1 MRTPDTLTIDRR
13 LLSFLVAIVTM
24 AACTKTALKS
34 AQPDAGMPDL
44 VGTSDV
50 MTTDAV
56 VEKDLLPDL
65 ENPPPDA
72 VGDLQPPGDDVRDT
86 QSVADTSVPV
96 EAQTDVRDTL
106 SVADASVPVEAQTD
120 VRDTLSVADTSV
132 PVEAQTDL
140 RDALPGVDTSV
151 SVEARSDIGAPSDA
165 SALPADIVVFP
176 NRDLPNA
183 DDQCIAATPGWLELV
198 ATSLPDAQ
206 RCAADAD
213 CSQAGFDTKCGQV
226 CLMAINLMMPGSF
239 DSKLQSYAN
248 DHCASCPQP
257 TPPGVMN
264 PACRSSGTP
273 YCHAGRCE
281 FR

>member
-1 MRTPDTLTIDRR
+1 MEDWRMRTPNTLSIDRR
-13 LLSFLVAIVTM
+13 WLSFLVSIVTM

-44 VGTSDV
+44 VGTPDV

-86 QSVADTSVPV
+86 LSVADTSVPV
-96 EAQTDVRDTL
+96 EAHTDVRDAL
-106 SVADASVPVEAQTD
+106 P
-120 VRDTLSVADTSV
+120 VADTSV

-140 RDALPGVDTSV
+140 RDALPVADTSV
-151 SVEARSDIGAPSDA
+151 PVEARSDIGAPSDVSADA

-176 NRDLPNA
+176 NKDLPNA
-183 DDQCIAATPGWLELV
+183 DDQCIAATPGWIELV

-206 RCAADAD
+206 KCASDAD

-239 DSKLQSYAN
+239 DSKLQTYAN